1 MAIRDWQGRNDF
13 LSAPRPG
20 GGSLYGGPPPPPPP
34 APAPAPLIPQGSSA
48 DYWAKRAMIDESL
61 ANVSA
66 DGSSNDGGG
75 FGDML
80 KGGLGTV
87 LGGAAKK
94 LDWVANLGLLGAEE
108 LSEAVSGVLG
118 GADEFASQLNAD
130 GSKNEFGLQ
139 SNWDKLND
147 PDYGFGKL
155 FDPENTLKSD
165 NKWVNRGVGFVGDV
179 AFDPWSY
186 VGGAAMKSNMVMG
199 KLGREGLVKQAS
211 RLGMSDDVVAH
222 VGKFGHVGLD
232 DVTREALGVKKAGVY
247 WGWGDASV
255 YLPFT
260 SKIGKVSEKGF
271 SAVRLNTAGRLVGKV
286 GKGRGDEGLA
296 VLRRVAQTG
305 RTIDGISPKAA
316 GITLEM
322 IDKFKGVA
330 RSAAEPYARLAQKQF
345 QGFDDATR
353 TRVTK
358 EIESLNIDW
367 DFKTMGR
374 SADPAKLA
382 KLSPEAQSVV
392 ALRDLVY
399 SNVREAT
406 GGALDMGFRGPG
418 YLPHRSTKEA
428 WDFFGDDSAVRQLL
442 NGGSIEAGQDAAQT
456 RTFLP
461 GATVKVKNRPVTF
474 DDASIADINKKLS
487 EAFPEAGGIKFVE
500 DNAVVLM
507 ERYIGEMSRIQGHH
521 AMLTHALDMGEL
533 GSVKH
538 MTTEM
543 VRGAQNLTKNKQVAD
558 FLKKELVHRAEHE
571 SYLLGEAARVGKEIS
586 KALDGSLVRLVD
598 EAAEEHKELIGV
610 TKTIKQ
616 QLSDHDKG
624 RKGAE
629 KAIRETFT
637 AERARLSKQVDDLIA
652 VKADLDNNIAATK
665 QAIADGYTQETAQVR
680 KLLDTWIKKSN
691 HHAEKIGMDTQAI
704 EGLTELDE
712 MYGFV
717 MSQTGRM
724 EEISSSPQ
732 LLMEFFTDLKG
743 TKIVTGQEKLFEE
756 IPLDR
761 WAMDA
766 ATENQAKLDIL
777 MRDGTFGGWEQALED
792 LADGSMHPLLNQG
805 RPEITSRL
813 NQSQLD
819 TVDDAIES
827 QHLHIWKQRG
837 DWEDTADRTLWSDV
851 QQNKDLRAL
860 NARAVAAR
868 DKTTK
873 TLKSNRSNAEVNKG
887 TLANAVKNLR
897 SASDDAAESIYPQAP
912 PEGWNSMAYAD
923 HMAFDAANA
932 ERVAIAREKLLVQY
946 LEMENRT
953 MYLVAEHMNAPTL
966 ADDFGGLSDEVFEA
980 FEYMKE
986 VRGNLDEL
994 DVWLASNGP
1003 MGSGEWINATALG
1016 SDAHRLRQK
1025 RWIVAD
1031 TQEQLNRHT
1040 SKDALNDSRTLVDQ
1054 SVLDDS
1060 MEFARQRNMEVRVGD
1075 RTATLGGRNQ
1085 SLLPYDAEAA
1095 QISRT
1100 PGLGFYGPQ
1109 RPTPVFPETHAP
1121 GNMANARVLDRRVL
1135 AQNVA
1140 FLESLHKKQGVYRKV
1155 QQFVDDDGVTRVK
1168 YGTTET
1174 EVPVFANPKTVD
1186 ELDAE
1191 IAELTATV
1199 RGHQNII
1206 DDLANIPTTSQMDPN
1221 NIDREVL
1228 KVMRLFLD
1236 GVNDSVEGAK
1246 NSAKKLQ
1253 NTRRKHF
1260 PQVDTPSHNPNRWQK
1275 GKPGRPDNAPDPV
1288 KHPKFAGDYDSW
1300 SKKTRDQYD
1309 YNNDMLR
1316 IAHTEG
1322 QPWHELAT
1330 ENRSARQVMDDWFEL
1345 GREPNSTKYM
1355 PDAPFGQ
1362 TWKQTPPWSRKGDI
1376 DMNANVLDGGEVR
1389 LTDDGITASEHLTS
1403 SIGEQLRYSARNTVG
1418 GEDARHLP
1426 GSSDDE
1432 LRELLGMGLRSADE
1446 RYGDDLGDDFLE
1458 QIGAG
1463 GSRNPGLDLATQ
1475 ERYEREAAR
1484 SAEKVRDDL
1493 YAQLGMDHDMVQQ
1506 AHGQGVANQRDVLL
1520 WTKIDE
1526 SSDWQAKFATDGE
1539 PITPRQLQHRVAEK
1553 YGNDFEAYKADHPNT
1568 LARDFYT
1575 PDGKKSGGIGY
1586 KEAGEVLGGKAR
1598 KFRHGSGTFRKVMGR
1613 SQGSYEREMSYLKA
1627 QDILERMTPEARTSL
1642 YDYAKQ
1648 IALWERKV
1656 NIANRDV
1663 AQKQL
1668 DELVG
1673 FRAEQTDLGERM
1685 SRAVGYGQRAQT
1697 KFENDLAKLEASSPL
1712 PAMTDDLR
1720 RLEAAVAPMADDGEF
1735 GLNKLAAVEIVLG
1748 KREAEQIA
1756 ELDGV
1761 RAAIVA
1767 DQVTATEHAVW
1778 SKDRLE
1784 KLRAIKTKKGK
1795 KSEGGG
1801 KAEKQKWDVP
1811 ADTSTGDFEYGL
1823 SVRRDQFENIIR
1835 LSLAEAP
1842 DDHAMKMTARLMD
1855 NYENQLK
1862 GVKDFADQTEQIDG
1876 LYQKA
1881 LAGSKDGG
1889 EGFNL
1894 DMQRAFLDGYERLNS
1909 KMFPGMGDMSID
1921 SVVKKNV
1928 ENWMSAMR
1936 DDLDLKWFDEATQI
1950 FKSYATMTPGFHA
1963 RNFMGATFMNFS
1975 DGVNVK
1981 DVRSATKHWRGYVN
1995 DPENYIKNLGPEDQ
2009 HVKDAFEAV
2018 FAVGAGGSFDP
2029 GEIGTGAVKAWKG
2042 LKNNKATRMSRR
2054 YGEDLVEGPV
2064 RLAAALNTTR
2074 RGGGMSTAAS
2084 RVKRLHFDY
2093 SDLSSLDQK
2102 MKRVIPFYMFMS
2114 RNLPLQIEQMWRK
2127 PKAYAV
2133 YNHFMNNFDQSD
2145 EDTIMPKYLRDAGAI
2160 VMGSSWFGD
2169 DTKDFVLAPD
2179 LQHNNL
2185 MQDIMAFSGEG
2196 DGGWPILDGLLSSA
2210 NPLATK
2216 PIEVFANHSGF
2227 RGGPAFY
2234 DQERGQYGGY
2244 SEKSTQ
2250 QKYLERLMY
2259 VAEGVMPP
2267 LGTVQGLTGMDVGGG
2282 AYGNQKAQDKQ
2293 LQKALNALGL
2303 PFKQVGDSEREREMR
2318 RRQKEDA

>member
-1 MAIRDWQGRNDF
+1 MRPLTGSGMSTEDLLNRNWEGGQ
-13 LSAPRPG
+13 G
-20 GGSLYGGPPPPPPP
+20 GGGDTSIGG
-34 APAPAPLIPQGSSA
+34 AI
-48 DYWAKRAMIDESL
+48 M
-61 ANVSA
+61 
-66 DGSSNDGGG
+66 
-75 FGDML
+75 
-80 KGGLGTV
+80 GGLGTV
-87 LGGAAKK
+87 LGGAAKG
-94 LDWVANLGLLGAEE
+94 LDFVSNLGTLAFEEVAE
-108 LSEAVSGVLG
+108 GVMG
-118 GADEFASQLNAD
+118 R
-130 GSKNEFGLQ
+130 EFGTQMENGKLVDQ
-139 SNWDKLND
+139 RSNWDKLTDAN
-147 PDYGFGKL
+147 YGMGEL
-155 FDPENTLKSD
+155 LGDVTG
-165 NKWVNRGVGFVGDV
+165 NKWVDRAIGFVGDV
-179 AFDPWSY
+179 ALDPISY
-186 VGGAAMKSNMVMG
+186 IGGAAMKSNMVMG
-199 KLGREGLVKQAS
+199 KLGREGLVKQAAK
-211 RLGMSDDVVAH
+211 LGMSDDVAAH
-222 VGKFGHVGLD
+222 VAKFGHVGLD

-247 WGWGDASV
+247 WGWGDKSV
-255 YLPFT
+255 YLPLT

-271 SAVRLNTAGRLVGKV
+271 SAVRLNSAGRLVGKV

-296 VLRRVAQTG
+296 VIRRVAQTG
-305 RTIDGISPKAA
+305 KTIDGISPKAA

-330 RSAAEPYARLAQKQF
+330 GSAAEPYARLAQKQF

-358 EIESLNIDW
+358 EIESLNIGW
-367 DFKTMGR
+367 DFKTMGG

-382 KLSPEAQSVV
+382 KLSPEAQSVI

-406 GGALDMGFRGPG
+406 GEALDMGFRGPG

-428 WDFFGDDSAVRQLL
+428 WDFFGDDSATRTML
-442 NGGSIEAGQDAAQT
+442 NGGSTEAGQDAAQT
-456 RTFLP
+456 RAFTA
-461 GATVKVKNRPVTF
+461 GKTVDIKGRKVTF
-474 DDASIADINKKLS
+474 DDASIEDINAKLT

-507 ERYIGEMSRIQGHH
+507 ERYIGEMSRVQGHH
-521 AMLTHALDMGEL
+521 AMLMHALDMGEL

-558 FLKKELVHRAEHE
+558 FLKKELVNRAEHE

-586 KALDGSLVRLVD
+586 KALDDSLVRLVD

-616 QLSDHDKG
+616 QLSAHDKG

-637 AERARLSKQVDDLIA
+637 AERTRLSKQVDDLVA
-652 VKADLDNNIAATK
+652 VKADLDNNIAVTK

-777 MRDGTFGGWEQALED
+777 MRDGTFSGWEQALED

-827 QHLHIWKQRG
+827 QQQHIWKQRG
-837 DWEDTADRTLWSDV
+837 DWEDTADKTLWSDV

-860 NARAVAAR
+860 NGQAVAAR

-873 TLKSNRSNAEVNKG
+873 TLQSNRSNAEVNKG

-912 PEGWNSMAYAD
+912 PEGWNNMAYAD

-932 ERVAIAREKLLVQY
+932 ERVAISREKLLVQY

-1075 RTATLGGRNQ
+1075 RTATLGSRNQ

-1121 GNMANARVLDRRVL
+1121 GNLANARVLDRRVL

-1168 YGTTET
+1168 YRTTET

-1186 ELDAE
+1186 ELDAD

-1199 RGHQNII
+1199 RGHQNEI
-1206 DDLANIPTTSQMDPN
+1206 DDLSDIPTTGRMDPD
-1221 NIDREVL
+1221 NIDLSIL
-1228 KVMRLFLD
+1228 KVTRSFFDGLD
-1236 GVNDSVEGAK
+1236 ASVNDAQSV
-1246 NSAKKLQ
+1246 AKKLQ
-1253 NTRRKHF
+1253 NKRRKDF

-1288 KHPKFAGDYDSW
+1288 KHPRYKGDYDSW
-1300 SKKTRDQYD
+1300 STDAKVAYD

-1362 TWKQTPPWSRKGDI
+1362 TWKQTPPWSRRG
-1376 DMNANVLDGGEVR
+1376 DGGIEAGILESGAARV
-1389 LTDDGITASEHLTS
+1389 TDDGITGSEQLTS

-1426 GSSDDE
+1426 GSSDDAQ
-1432 LRELLGMGLRSADE
+1432 ELLGMGLRSADE
-1446 RYGDDLGDDFLE
+1446 RYGDELGADFLE

-1463 GSRNPGLDLATQ
+1463 GTRNAGLDLATQ
-1475 ERYEREAAR
+1475 ERHARQAAN
-1484 SAEKVRDDL
+1484 SAEKTRDDL
-1493 YAQLGMDHDMVQQ
+1493 LESLGMTNEIVQQ
-1506 AHGQGVANQRDVLL
+1506 AHGQGVARQLDVLL
-1520 WTKIDE
+1520 WTKVDE
-1526 SSDWQAKFATDGE
+1526 SSDFQKRFGTDGE
-1539 PITPRQLQHRVAEK
+1539 VVTPRQLQKRVAEK

-1568 LARDFYT
+1568 RARDFFT
-1575 PDGKKSGGIGY
+1575 PDGKKSGGISY
-1586 KEAGEVLGGKAR
+1586 TEAGEVLGGAAQ
-1598 KFRHGSGTFRKVMGR
+1598 KFRHGSKTFEKFMGK
-1613 SQGSYEREMSYLKA
+1613 SGSYERQMSYMKA
-1627 QDILERMTPEARTSL
+1627 QDILERMTPEARASV
-1642 YDYAKQ
+1642 YDYARQ
-1648 IALWERKV
+1648 IASWERKL
-1656 NIANRDV
+1656 NIVNRDV

-1668 DELVG
+1668 DELTAL
-1673 FRAEQTDLGERM
+1673 RAEQADIGERM

-1735 GLNKLAAVEIVLG
+1735 GLNKLAAVENALG

-1767 DQVTATEHAVW
+1767 DQVDATEHAVW
-1778 SKDRLE
+1778 GKDRLA
-1784 KLRAIKTKKGK
+1784 KLRAIKKKKGK
-1795 KSEGGG
+1795 K
-1801 KAEKQKWDVP
+1801 ADNQKWDVP
-1811 ADTSTGDFEYGL
+1811 ADEL

-1862 GVKDFADQTEQIDG
+1862 GVKEFADQTEQIDG

-1909 KMFPGMGDMSID
+1909 KMFPGMADMSID

-1928 ENWMSAMR
+1928 ENWMSAMG
-1936 DDLDLKWFDEATQI
+1936 DDLDLKWFDEATQV
-1950 FKSYATMTPGFHA
+1950 FKSYATMTPGFHL
-1963 RNFMGATFMNFS
+1963 RNFMGATFMNFA
-1975 DGVNVK
+1975 DGVKVK

-2064 RLAAALNTTR
+2064 RLAAALNTTSG
-2074 RGGGMSTAAS
+2074 GGGMSMAAS

-2114 RNLPLQIEQMWRK
+2114 RNLPLQIEQMWRR

-2133 YNHFMNNFDQSD
+2133 YNHFMNNFDESD
-2145 EDTIMPKYLRDAGAI
+2145 DNSLMPKYLKDAGAI
-2160 VMGSSWFGD
+2160 VMGGSWFGD
-2169 DTKDFVLAPD
+2169 KSKDFVFAPD
-2179 LQHNNL
+2179 LQHSNL
-2185 MQDIMAFSGEG
+2185 MQDIMAFSGQGEQG
-2196 DGGWPILDGLLSSA
+2196 IPIVDGLLASG
-2210 NPLATK
+2210 NPLVTK
-2216 PIEVFANHSGF
+2216 PIEVAFNHSGF
-2227 RGGPAFY
+2227 RGGDAFFDKKQDKY
-2234 DQERGQYGGY
+2234 GNWVDKSGQEQA
-2244 SEKSTQ
+2244 
-2250 QKYLERLMY
+2250 LERIMY
-2259 VAEGVMPP
+2259 GIEGVLTPTGTAKGLLGINP
-2267 LGTVQGLTGMDVGGG
+2267 LGSEDS
-2282 AYGNQKAQDKQ
+2282 KARLEDRQ
-2293 LQKALNALGL
+2293 LQKALNYLGL
-2303 PFKQVGDSEREREMR
+2303 PFKQLGDYERDSER
-2318 RRQKEDA
+2318 RRQGREGE